1 MRLIKDLFVKKN
13 SITVNIE
20 AINGLHLRPCAKIA
34 SLAKEFPF
42 DINFIFNNQSANAKN
57 MNEILSLGLEYG
69 NEITIITKGKNAK
82 DALNEIKTLLDEL
95 STHDSKIS
103 SSDEEL
109 LNNENQI
116 ISYDGEIKAGVSICG
131 GVCVANIH
139 FMNSELC
146 GNEKMEF
153 SNALLKS
160 LDELEILSNDNE
172 NREKDIFLAQKAM
185 LDNLPNSSYEIFN
198 KAIIDSI
205 KMLENTA
212 NQSKIADYKDI
223 EKRVSDKMNGI
234 LIKDL
239 PSYDFILISNELLP
253 SEIKNI
259 STSGIKGVI
268 VQNISPRSHIALL
281 LRSYNIPSITV
292 DDISKLINIDN
303 EIILDASSGLV
314 AINPSRNDIDIANS
328 RISNANMKSKSD
340 ASDRFETATTKSGK
354 IIKILANIT
363 DYDSAVEAKES
374 GCEGIGLLRTEF
386 LFQTTKPTLDKQLY
400 EYSRIFELFDEVTV
414 RTLDVG
420 GDKKLPYLIIPDEE
434 NPFLGVR
441 GIRLFETHL
450 DLMKEQLLAI
460 LLAKRS
466 CDIKIMFPMVATV
479 DEFVN
484 AKNIAVDIAT
494 KNDISLDGISFGI
507 MIEVP
512 SVLFL
517 IEEFDKVVDFYSI
530 GTNDLSQYLFA
541 IDRTHASL
549 KIDSYSSVLF
559 DAIKLI
565 RKQSTKPVSIC
576 GELASDTR
584 ATKTLIDMGIETL
597 SVTPAMIPTI
607 KARIRDV

>member
-1 MRLIKDLFVKKN
+1 MRLIKDFFVKKH

-42 DINFIFNNQSANAKN
+42 DINIIFKNKSADAKN
-57 MNEILSLGLEYG
+57 MNEILALGLEYG
-69 NEITIITKGKNAK
+69 NEIKIEAKGKYSHNAI
-82 DALNEIKTLLDEL
+82 DAIKTLLNEL

-103 SSDEEL
+103 SNDEEL
-109 LNNENQI
+109 LDNESQTS
-116 ISYDGEIKAGVSICG
+116 SYDCETKAGLSICS

-139 FMNSELC
+139 FKNSEFC

-172 NREKDIFLAQKAM
+172 NREKDIFLAQKVM
-185 LDNLPNSSYEIFN
+185 LDNLPNSSYEIFH
-198 KAIIDSI
+198 KAILNSI

-223 EKRVSDKMNGI
+223 EKRVSDKVNGV
-234 LIKDL
+234 LVKDL
-239 PSYDFILISNELLP
+239 PNHDFILISDELLP

-259 STSGIKGVI
+259 STSDIKGVI
-268 VQNISPRSHIALL
+268 LQNISPRSHVALL
-281 LRSYNIPSITV
+281 LRSYNIPSVAV
-292 DDISKLINIDN
+292 DDISNLINIDN
-303 EIILDASSGLV
+303 EIILDASSGLI
-314 AINPSRNDIDIANS
+314 AINPSRNDINIANS
-328 RISNANMKSKSD
+328 KINKANMKSKSE
-340 ASDRFETATTKSGK
+340 ASDRFKIATTQSGK
-354 IIKILANIT
+354 QIKILANIA
-363 DYDSAVEAKES
+363 DFDSAILAKEA
-374 GCEGIGLLRTEF
+374 GCEGVGLLRTEF
-386 LFQTTKPTLDKQLY
+386 LFQANKPTLEEQTK
-400 EYSRIFELFDEVTV
+400 EYKKIFELFSEVTV

-420 GDKKLPYLIIPDEE
+420 GDKKLPYLTITDEE

-441 GIRLFETHL
+441 GIRLFATHL
-450 DLMKEQLLAI
+450 DLMKEQLLSI
-460 LLAKRS
+460 LLAKQS
-466 CDIKIMFPMVATV
+466 CEVKIMFPMVATV
-479 DEFVN
+479 DEFVL
-484 AKNIAVDIAT
+484 AKGIALEIARD
-494 KNDISLDGISFGI
+494 NNISLDCISFGI

-517 IEEFDKVVDFYSI
+517 IDEFNKVVDFYSI

-541 IDRTHASL
+541 IDRTHSSL
-549 KIDSYSSVLF
+549 KIDPYSSVLF

-576 GELASDTR
+576 GELASDVL
-584 ATKTLIDMGIETL
+584 ATKKLIDIGIETL
-597 SVTPAMIPTI
+597 SVTPATIPTI